1 MRVLTISLRREIFIA
16 LSFFVALSSLA
27 LLLGLFSYDSSAY
40 AARPNVTASKPVV
53 NDPNLTV
60 NLYFKG
66 LKAPTSMI
74 FLGPDDILV
83 TQKKEGT
90 VERIVNGVKNTEPL
104 ITVPVASKD
113 ERGLLGMTTSK
124 DPATNK
130 TYVFLYYT
138 EKGPMKG
145 EILGNRVYKY
155 ELDENGSKLTR
166 PKLLLDLPWEPG
178 PGHNGGVLKVGPDNN
193 IYITI
198 GDVIGTDL
206 NESQLYET
214 QAQNFQAGKEV
225 DGRAGILRITQDG
238 EPVNNGILGS
248 KHPLNLYYAY
258 GIKNSFG
265 LDFDPL
271 TGYLW
276 DTENGP
282 AYGDEINFVEPGF
295 NSGWKKIHGIWN
307 VNAALDKA
315 GISPTDPKGLVDFNH
330 KGKYTPPEFTWDHSI
345 APTALKF
352 LNTDK
357 LGLEYENE
365 ILVGDIKYGNIYR
378 FNLSEDRKSLALN
391 ESLTDKVANNMEELS
406 SIIFAHG
413 FGGIT
418 DLDVGPDGYLYVL
431 VYDKVDGRIYR
442 IHD

>member
-1 MRVLTISLRREIFIA
+1 M
-16 LSFFVALSSLA
+16 
-27 LLLGLFSYDSSAY
+27 
-40 AARPNVTASKPVV
+40 
-53 NDPNLTV
+53 
-60 NLYFKG
+60 
-66 LKAPTSMI
+66 
-74 FLGPDDILV
+74 
-83 TQKKEGT
+83 
-90 VERIVNGVKNTEPL
+90 
-104 ITVPVASKD
+104 
-113 ERGLLGMTTSK
+113 
-124 DPATNK
+124 
-130 TYVFLYYT
+130 
-138 EKGPMKG
+138 
-145 EILGNRVYKY
+145 
-155 ELDENGSKLTR
+155 
-166 PKLLLDLPWEPG
+166 
-178 PGHNGGVLKVGPDNN
+178 KVGPDNN

-238 EPVNNGILGS
+238 LPVNNGILGS